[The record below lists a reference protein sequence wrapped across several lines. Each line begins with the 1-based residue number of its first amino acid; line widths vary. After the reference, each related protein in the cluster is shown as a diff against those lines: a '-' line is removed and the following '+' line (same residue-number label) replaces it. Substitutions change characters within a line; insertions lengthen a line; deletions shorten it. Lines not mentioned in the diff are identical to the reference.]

1 MWYADIKVDRS
12 TVLGDF
18 TCENAGMQVPSKSK
32 DIARQL
38 SVATVI
44 IGSSHGTHSSR
55 TDKPCCGHVMPTRVM
70 PSFAEIR

>member
-38 SVATVI
+38 SVVTVI
-44 IGSSHGTHSSR
+44 IGSSHAVR
-55 TDKPCCGHVMPTRVM
+55 TLKQDR
-70 PSFAEIR
+70 